1 MITTALVL
9 FVVSLVFA
17 RMAYKQPRG
26 LAQGVFWALG
36 FESAFITAVL
46 LTWRLLG

>member
-9 FVVSLVFA
+9 FVVSLILTRV
-17 RMAYKQPRG
+17 AYKQPRG
-26 LAQGVFWALG
+26 LGQGVFWVLG
-36 FESAFITAVL
+36 FESAFIAAVL